1 MAFWHCVG
9 FMSDRSSKMMMMI
22 AIECV
27 ALYQISKIIFIPLGW
42 VWLMECCCWSKRL
55 VLEVVG
61 KCAVQTITGIH
72 SSLYRWLTWSQITGI
87 FEKSTNFVNYHY
99 YLLIALACMHRPQI
113 KSNESKSR
121 FDRKS
126 FSFFFSHRCEC
137 VTVQCQRETTVQ
149 FFILFRFGRLYWLC
163 QHYSLTSLSCRQ
175 HKSQQAAAFSIFT
188 TLRCIYKSLNNL
200 HILIK
205 CSVSANEKYS
215 KMFRAL

>member
-126 FSFFFSHRCEC
+126 FSFFFRIGVNVWRSNVKEKLPYNFSFYFVSAGFIGFANITHLHRCR
-137 VTVQCQRETTVQ
+137 VASINRSRQ
-149 FFILFRFGRLYWLC
+149 
-163 QHYSLTSLSCRQ
+163 QHSPYSLHFDASISL
-175 HKSQQAAAFSIFT
+175 
-188 TLRCIYKSLNNL
+188 
-200 HILIK
+200 
-205 CSVSANEKYS
+205 
-215 KMFRAL
+215 